1 MGIDPRVHGRIKNRK
16 PPMGKITRMK
26 KPKTIM
32 HIDMDAFFASIEQR
46 DNPLLRGKPVIVGGT
61 LESRGVVSTCSY
73 EARVYGVHSA
83 MPIRE
88 ALRKCPQGIFIEGN
102 GAKYVSTSRQLMKIL
117 LRFTPRV
124 EPVSI
129 DEAFLDISGARRLYG
144 TEENLARLIKTTIR
158 RELGL
163 TATIGVAPNKI
174 MAKIAS
180 DLKKPDGLTIVR
192 DNEIESKIYPLPV
205 SAMWGVGKRTVP
217 VLKKLGITTI
227 GDLARTPEGTLK
239 KWFGKN
245 GIVLV
250 RMAKG
255 KIDSPVLSSSE
266 VPDEKSI
273 GHEHTFSRDID
284 DFEKLTGELRLL
296 AQLVGRRMRKQGFV
310 GKRITLKYRYEN
322 FETHTHQMTLLVS
335 TNLDDI
341 IYFSARKLL
350 QERFP
355 QGRKIRLLG
364 ISVSLLS
371 RQGEDLFLPLSFFDE
386 KQIEKRKKLSSSLDQ
401 LKDHYGEMIILNAS
415 ILELR

>member
-1 MGIDPRVHGRIKNRK
+1 
-16 PPMGKITRMK
+16 MGKITRMK
-26 KPKTIM
+26 KPKIIM

-61 LESRGVVSTCSY
+61 VESRGVVSTCSY

-102 GAKYVSTSRQLMKIL
+102 GAKYVSTSHQLMKIL

-129 DEAFLDISGARRLYG
+129 DEAFLDISGATRLYG

-180 DLKKPDGLTIVR
+180 DLKKPDGLTIVQ

-245 GIVLV
+245 GMVLA

-255 KIDSPVLSSSE
+255 KIDSPVLQSSDI
-266 VPDEKSI
+266 PDEKSV

-310 GKRITLKYRYEN
+310 GKRITLKYRYKN

-350 QERFP
+350 QESFP

-364 ISVSLLS
+364 ISVSQLS

-386 KQIEKRKKLSSSLDQ
+386 KQIEKRKKLSSTLDQ
-401 LKDHYGEMIILNAS
+401 LKDHYGEMIILSAS